1 MKIHFEPI
9 PEEQIINY
17 LKQNGMSTDITKNML
32 KHCEGSIGKAIKI
45 NNLKDQYMQIEKI
58 INTLEKQNITKIWRE
73 AEVLYSAKEDIID
86 LLNYMEIVIYNLIKT
101 ENKINYINTIHII
114 EQTKQRILANAN
126 YDMSIDNLLLKLW
139 EEVN

>member
-1 MKIHFEPI
+1 
-9 PEEQIINY
+9 
-17 LKQNGMSTDITKNML
+17 
-32 KHCEGSIGKAIKI
+32 
-45 NNLKDQYMQIEKI
+45 
-58 INTLEKQNITKIWRE
+58 
-73 AEVLYSAKEDIID
+73 
-86 LLNYMEIVIYNLIKT
+86 MEIVIYNLIKT